1 MLNKIFKIKDSIDI
15 YVVDTETPD
24 KVLLTFHRMTTRERT
39 EIITS
44 RTVAEFLALLD
55 GQTDTKTLLNKI
67 GIFDENQATQ
77 LIHYLM
83 QERFIIDIQTE
94 QEMDNRYKRQ
104 IAFFDDMLPKRSGE
118 DTQSIISK
126 KKIVILGC
134 GAVGSHIAETLVRAG
149 VLNLTLVDY
158 KPVSLN
164 CLSRHLFTRLND
176 IGHSKVSVLKKYLES
191 INHSIN
197 VRIFNEQLLPH
208 TDLNNWIDDN
218 TDLIINTCDEP
229 YIGHTSLKVGRFA
242 HSKKIPIYIS
252 GGFDAHL
259 MSSGE
264 LINPPHTPC
273 IDCTQKT
280 FNIALKDWKPTY
292 SNVIND
298 ISIVAQQHNRHDVQ
312 SNDKESYI
320 VGGAGGLAFMSGFSS
335 YLSCMTILRFLAE
348 DEFYQ
353 YQTIRY
359 EYLPNSGEMTE
370 FEMNKQGNCNV
381 CNR

>member
-1 MLNKIFKIKDSIDI
+1 MLNKIFKLKDSVDV
-15 YVVDTETPD
+15 YVTDTEVAE
-24 KVLLTFHRMTTRERT
+24 KVLLTFHRITTRERT
-39 EIITS
+39 EILTS
-44 RTVAEFLALLD
+44 RKVAEFLALLD
-55 GQTDTKTLLNKI
+55 GRTNAQTLLHQI
-67 GIFDENQATQ
+67 GVFDENQANQ
-77 LIHYLM
+77 LVYYLTS
-83 QERFIIDIQTE
+83 ERLILDVEHE
-94 QEMDNRYKRQ
+94 QEIDLRYKRQ
-104 IAFFDDMLPKRSGE
+104 IAFFDDMLPKRSGV

-134 GAVGSHIAETLVRAG
+134 GAIGSHIAEVLVRAG

-158 KPVSLN
+158 KFVSLN

-176 IGHSKVSVLKKYLES
+176 IGNSKVSVLKKYLES

-208 TDLNNWIDDN
+208 TDLNRWIDDD

-242 HSKKIPIYIS
+242 HSKNIPIYIS

-264 LINPPHTPC
+264 LINPPYTPC

-292 SNVIND
+292 SNVIDD
-298 ISIVAQQHNRHDVQ
+298 IGIVTQSHNHHDSQ
-312 SNDKESYI
+312 ADDKENYI

-335 YLSCMTILRFLAE
+335 YLSCMTILKFLAE
-348 DEFYQ
+348 GEFYQ

-370 FEMNKQGNCNV
+370 FEMNKQDNCNV
-381 CNR
+381 CS